1 MGVGGLTALNLAIP
15 VYSFIHGA
23 VLMLGVGG
31 AVGFTLQKS
40 GREFKNC
47 NLIFTNT
54 AYLGIFFSAV
64 FMLTG
69 GFLSKKLSILL
80 GADES
85 VLSMTNAY
93 LKILLLFSPAFIF
106 NDILSC
112 YIRNDGCPNLS
123 MFAMIVGSLSNVLFS
138 GIEQGA
144 QPLFTV
150 AHGEGNKSEMRKL
163 ITYTVL
169 TVLIF
174 SAIIYLI
181 LYLSTE
187 NIVKLFNGENNI
199 EMSKIAVKGIRL
211 YYPATVCTGINI
223 VCATYFSATEKAFRA
238 QVISLLR
245 GVILIVTL
253 AFLCSFL
260 WQTEGVWLS
269 YPITEIIVFFVA
281 LILFFIP
288 KIRRQKE
295 KLQINRKFGK

>member
-1 MGVGGLTALNLAIP
+1 MLRKFIRYVSLSTLGFTAISCYILADTFFVSKGMGVGGLTALNLAIP

-23 VLMLGVGG
+23 GLMLGVGAY
-31 AVGFTLQKS
+31 AVISNISLV
-40 GREFKNC
+40 
-47 NLIFTNT
+47 
-54 AYLGIFFSAV
+54 AV
-64 FMLTG
+64 
-69 GFLSKKLSILL
+69 
-80 GADES
+80 A
-85 VLSMTNAY
+85 
-93 LKILLLFSPAFIF
+93 
-106 NDILSC
+106 
-112 YIRNDGCPNLS
+112 
-123 MFAMIVGSLSNVLFS
+123 LFS

-223 VCATYFSATEKAFRA
+223 VCATYFSATEKTFRA

-245 GVILIVTL
+245 GVVLIVPL

-288 KIRRQKE
+288 KIRRPKE